1 MAWMAIPAAIGLGS
15 ALYNAFS
22 DKGEVKQQA
31 KPYNPDVGNFGL
43 PQGGYAA
50 KLAAGYTSQS
60 GQALTAPAIQANENQ
75 VNMQRLANQQA
86 RADQEY
92 ANQLLGAAATGQ
104 VPSKAEWQM
113 RQGLDQ
119 SLANQ
124 RAAAAA
130 TRGGATAMVAAQR
143 QAAMQ
148 AGMANQAIV
157 AQQAA
162 LRAGEMERAREAYAQ
177 AITGMRGQD
186 IGMLGQESQLA
197 LGQGQLALGSRQESN
212 RAGLAW
218 EALAAQTREQERQ
231 AKMQYEAMKAGQYS
245 SAQAQNMAAA
255 QYNAQ
260 LEQQKMMGVT
270 GALMGGA
277 TAGLGM
283 MGGGAAAGGGGAAA
297 QATGTGSALGA
308 GSGAAAS
315 GAGMTSGRPWP

>member
-31 KPYNPDVGNFGL
+31 KPYDPNLGNFGL

-50 KLAAGYTSQS
+50 NLAAGYTSQS
-60 GQALTAPAIQANENQ
+60 GQALTAAPIQANENQ

-124 RAAAAA
+124 RAMAAS

-177 AITGMRGQD
+177 SITGMRGQD

-231 AKMQYEAMKAGQYS
+231 ARMQYEAMKAGQHS
-245 SAQAQNMAAA
+245 SAQAQNMAIA

-283 MGGGAAAGGGGAAA
+283 MGGGGESVANA
-297 QATGTGSALGA
+297 ATGTGSALGA

>member
-50 KLAAGYTSQS
+50 NLAAGYTSQS

-86 RADQEY
+86 RENQEY

-162 LRAGEMERAREAYAQ
+162 LRAGEMERAREAYSQ
-177 AITGMRGQD
+177 AVTGMRGQD
-186 IGMLGQESQLA
+186 IGMLGQEAHLA

-245 SAQAQNMAAA
+245 SAQAQNMAIA

-283 MGGGAAAGGGGAAA
+283 MGGGGAAAGDGSVANA
-297 QATGTGSALGA
+297 ATGTGSAA
-308 GSGAAAS
+308 GSGAAAAS
-315 GAGMTSGRPWP
+315 GGMMGGHWPY

>member
-31 KPYNPDVGNFGL
+31 KPYDPNLGNFGL

-50 KLAAGYTSQS
+50 NLAAGYTSQS
-60 GQALTAPAIQANENQ
+60 GQALTAAPIQANENQ

-124 RAAAAA
+124 RAMAAS

-177 AITGMRGQD
+177 SITGMRGQD

-231 AKMQYEAMKAGQYS
+231 ARMQYEAMKAGQHS
-245 SAQAQNMAAA
+245 SAQAQNMAIA

-270 GALMGGA
+270 SALMGGV

-283 MGGGAAAGGGGAAA
+283 MGGGGGGVAA

-315 GAGMTSGRPWP
+315 GAGMTSGNWP